1 MAQVAHSLGANT
13 FQFFTRNPRGGKAK
27 DINPADIAAFKEY
40 CDGEA
45 QIKTFLAHAPYTL
58 NFCAEK
64 PSIRKFAIDTLT
76 DDMMRMENTPGQ
88 MYNIHPG
95 SHVGQGPETGI
106 DLIADAINQVLTK
119 DQSTMLLLETM
130 AGKGSE
136 VGRTFQEIQ
145 EIIKRVEVQEK
156 IGVCLDTCHVWEG
169 GYDIKNDLD
178 GVVEEFDKIISLNRL
193 HAIHLN
199 DSKNDISAHKDRH
212 EAIGLGHIGFEALS
226 AVTNHPALKHLP
238 FYLETPHDKVS
249 EYADEIKMLRDA
261 HCD

>member
-27 DINPADIAAFKEY
+27 EIDAKDLKSFQEF
-40 CDGEA
+40 CEGDA

-58 NFCAEK
+58 NFCAAK
-64 PSIRKFAIDTLT
+64 PSIRKFAIETLA
-76 DDMMRMENTPGQ
+76 DDMCRMENTPHQ

-95 SHVGQGPETGI
+95 SHVGQGAEVGI
-106 DLIADAINQVLTK
+106 DLIADAINQVLTE
-119 DQSTMLLLETM
+119 DQTTLLLLETM

-136 VGRTFQEIQ
+136 IGRTFEEIQ
-145 EIIKRVEVQEK
+145 AIIERIDLQDKV
-156 IGVCLDTCHVWEG
+156 GVCLDTCHVWEG
-169 GYDIKNDLD
+169 GYDIKNNLD
-178 GVVEEFDKIISLNRL
+178 GVIEEFDKVVGLDRL

-212 EAIGLGHIGFEALS
+212 EAIGEGHIGFEALS

-238 FYLETPHDKVS
+238 FFLETPHDKVS
-249 EYADEIKMLRDA
+249 EYADEISLLRKAYVD
-261 HCD
+261 

>member
-27 DINPADIAAFKEY
+27 NINPADIAAFKEY

-64 PSIRKFAIDTLT
+64 PSVRKFAIDTLT

-178 GVVEEFDKIISLNRL
+178 GVVEEFDKIIGLNRL
-193 HAIHLN
+193 KAIHLN